1 MAGLGA
7 ASSVGWPR
15 LANAEPPPETS
26 SIKLNGYWT
35 SCAAPLFLAE
45 SLLRA
50 EGFKNVQYLASDPSI
65 QLGPGKVD
73 LDLQAVGPILK
84 ALDADAPLVA
94 LAGVHLGCYELFA
107 ARHVRGVR
115 DLKGKTVP
123 VDGLGNAQH
132 IMLSSMAAYVGL
144 DPTKDINWVL
154 HQPPTGM
161 ERFASGKADAYLGFP
176 PEPQELRAR
185 GIGRVIVNTAVDK
198 PWSQYFCCMVVT
210 HRDFAQRY
218 PVASKRATR
227 AILKAADI
235 CATDPVESARTL
247 VDKRVADNYAYTL
260 ESLRELRFDAWRSY
274 DPEDTMR
281 FYAVRLHDVGMIKSS
296 PQKLIARGTDWRFL
310 NELRRELKS

>member
-7 ASSVGWPR
+7 ASSIGWPR

-26 SIKLNGYWT
+26 SIKLNSYAVACG
-35 SCAAPLFLAE
+35 APLFVAE

-50 EGFKNVQYLASDPSI
+50 EGFEKVEYVASDASI
-65 QLGPGKVD
+65 QVGPGKFT
-73 LDLQAVGPILK
+73 LDMAAVGPILK
-84 ALDADAPLVA
+84 ALDAGEPIVTI
-94 LAGVHLGCYELFA
+94 AGVHLGCYELFG
-107 ARHVRGVR
+107 ARSVHGIR

-132 IMLSSMAAYVGL
+132 ILLSSMAAYVGL
-144 DPTKDINWVL
+144 DPRNDINWVIRY
-154 HQPPTGM
+154 PPDGM
-161 ERFASGKADAYLGFP
+161 ELFASGKADAYLGFP
-176 PEPQELRAR
+176 PEPQQLRAR
-185 GIGRVIVNTAVDK
+185 GVGRVIVNTAVDK
-198 PWSQYFCCMVVT
+198 PWAQYFCCMLVT
-210 HRDFAQRY
+210 HPDFVHHH
-218 PVASKRATR
+218 PVAAKRATR

-235 CATDPVESARTL
+235 CASNPASTARALVE
-247 VDKRVADNYAYTL
+247 KKIADNYAYTL

-281 FYAVRLHDVGMIKSS
+281 FHAVRLHDVGMIKSS